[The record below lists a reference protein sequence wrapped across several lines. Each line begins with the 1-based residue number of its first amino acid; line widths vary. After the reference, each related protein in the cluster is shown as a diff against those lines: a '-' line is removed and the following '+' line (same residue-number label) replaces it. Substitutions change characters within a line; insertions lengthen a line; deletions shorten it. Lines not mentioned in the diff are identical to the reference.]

1 MIAVLLVLLVQAPLQ
16 QANAA
21 SRVAAVVDR
30 QDADV
35 AELIRSVD
43 EADGVPPG
51 PAGRVIAQHD
61 ALLADGEVFGIAGDE
76 DSERVLTRSATALQ
90 QAIRDNDPFGV
101 STSATAYRSG
111 LRSLRAGLTQVA
123 VDTSRAAAF
132 RLRLTAVALLV
143 LIAGAVA
150 AARGRRPD
158 APTQPDVLTPPDLL
172 PLRTDPLTG
181 IATRPVLQERL
192 DLAVAGAARTG
203 GRVCAMFVD
212 LDGFKALNDEH
223 GHDVGDRVLVEVAER
238 LQHAAR
244 QTDLVARYGG
254 DEFVILLDHLD
265 EAKGAASAAQKFL
278 ASVNR
283 PVRLATM
290 VLDVGASIGIALYPD
305 DTDDPEELV
314 KLADAAMYTAKT
326 AGGHTYRFSTEELRE
341 AETRRLESVD
351 AIRQALEVGDL
362 VLRYE
367 PQHELSSGGVVG
379 VEALIRWQR
388 ADGTLSPADDFV
400 DITDQTDLGTTIGT
414 WVLDESLAQLARW
427 RAGGLQDLVMHV
439 NLGSRYV
446 RHGRPASHLA
456 DLLRVHDLPPR
467 SVAIEV
473 AENVLVSDPQR
484 TSKTLAAIAGLGVQ
498 LVLDQFGTGLSSL
511 ARIAELPLDALKLD
525 RSLVERL
532 GTPDDEVVGG
542 IVAMA
547 RELDIDLIAPHIERV
562 PQLSRAQELGV
573 RRAQG
578 RLLSHPMDADEFVR
592 AIRRQRAAR

>member
-1 MIAVLLVLLVQAPLQ
+1 MVAIVLVLLVQAPLQ
-16 QANAA
+16 RANAA
-21 SRVAAVVDR
+21 SRVAAVVDQ

-35 AELIRSVD
+35 AELLRSLD
-43 EADGVPPG
+43 GAEGVPPV
-51 PAGRVIAQHD
+51 PAERVVAAHD

-76 DSERVLTRSATALQ
+76 EAERILTRSATALQ
-90 QAIRDNDPFGV
+90 QAIRDNDPFGAR
-101 STSATAYRSG
+101 TAATAYRSG

-123 VDTSRAAAF
+123 VEASRAATS
-132 RLRLTAVALLV
+132 RLRVAAVALLV
-143 LIAGAVA
+143 VIAAAVA
-150 AARGRRPD
+150 LARGRSDPPRS
-158 APTQPDVLTPPDLL
+158 PDVLAPPDLL

-192 DLAVAGAARTG
+192 ELAVAGAARTG
-203 GRVCAMFVD
+203 GRVCAMFLD
-212 LDGFKALNDEH
+212 LDGFKVLNDEH

-238 LQHAAR
+238 LQQAAR

-265 EAKGAASAAQKFL
+265 DAKGAASAAQKFL

-283 PVRLATM
+283 PVHLAAM
-290 VLDVGASIGIALYPD
+290 VLDIGASIGIALYPD
-305 DTDDPEELV
+305 DTDDAEELV

-341 AETRRLESVD
+341 AENRRLETVE

-388 ADGTLSPADDFV
+388 PDGTLSPADHFV
-400 DITDQTDLGTTIGT
+400 DITDQTDLGSTIGT

-427 RAGGLQDLVMHV
+427 RAEGLLDLVMHV

-467 SVAIEV
+467 SVAVEV

-547 RELDIDLIAPHIERV
+547 RELDIDLIAPHVERV

-578 RLLSHPMDADEFVR
+578 RLLSHPMDADEFAKAV
-592 AIRRQRAAR
+592 RRQRATR